1 MLKIAGTVALSA
13 SLALG
18 FAASADAGSTKRT
31 HHVSSSHHSR
41 YVTDQSGIGRFVLF
55 RGDSKAAVE
64 RSYPNVDANPPSL
77 RQTYNLRT
85 RTMNEDHK

>member
-1 MLKIAGTVALSA
+1 MLKIAGTMALSA

-31 HHVSSSHHSR
+31 HQITTSHETR

-55 RGDSKAAVE
+55 PGDSKAQIE
-64 RSYPNVDANPPSL
+64 RSYANDANPPSL